1 MPGFQEGL
9 TELIVRSLL
18 ASVGPGYV
26 DQLILRDRQAALSTA
41 SVPGSSL
48 LVPTAYVGTSP
59 APSQV
64 LPSGSVCPIFT
75 TDTRDIVQWLTVPAS
90 QQVTPDIVVAPP
102 SNSSAPTVAFAN
114 GIPLTSSDR
123 LRIRA
128 FGNVGAIPV
137 QFYGRVQK
145 ANGDLEPFQFTLT
158 TNALATVFTRT
169 EQIGPGV
176 LLGAAASTNSGT
188 FTNGTVNAI
197 AELGQLQGS
206 TFVPHTLL
214 FRGQVNDTSPLSSSE
229 VPVQIEKEQYGYYTG
244 TALVGSATARA
255 ITITPPVGKRIRF
268 TYMFSGFTNSAV
280 VADRGYSFTL
290 TVNGALVW
298 ANGPNLF
305 QGANAT
311 GTLYAA
317 LDGLLETAVPPGG
330 GAVPLTTRLS
340 PDLIFTQPVVVTAL
354 YFNAQAG
361 DGFGSINVAWQEW

>member
-1 MPGFQEGL
+1 MPGLQEGL
-9 TELIVRSLL
+9 VELIVRSFLKGI
-18 ASVGPGYV
+18 GPGY
-26 DQLILRDRQAALSTA
+26 ISP
-41 SVPGSSL
+41 SFGSPGSSL
-48 LVPTAYVGTSP
+48 VSPYPPTPAPLPLPTAYTGSGP
-59 APSQV
+59 PSSQV
-64 LPSGSVCPIFT
+64 LPSGQACPIFT
-75 TDTRDIVQWLTVPAS
+75 TSAAQYLDWMGPTESRPQEPPLIIAPPNAS
-90 QQVTPDIVVAPP
+90 Q
-102 SNSSAPTVAFAN
+102 SPTVALAN

-214 FRGQVNDTSPLSSSE
+214 FRGQVNDTSPLSSSD

-244 TALVGSATARA
+244 TALVGGGLARA

-268 TYMFSGFTNSAV
+268 TYMFSQFTNSAV
-280 VADRGYSFTL
+280 AADRGYSFTL

-305 QGANAT
+305 QGAGAT

-317 LDGLLETAVPPGG
+317 LDGLLETAVPPLG
-330 GAVPLTTRLS
+330 GAIPLTTRLS
-340 PDLIFTQPVVVTAL
+340 PDMIFTQPVVVTAL
-354 YFNAQAG
+354 YFNGQAG